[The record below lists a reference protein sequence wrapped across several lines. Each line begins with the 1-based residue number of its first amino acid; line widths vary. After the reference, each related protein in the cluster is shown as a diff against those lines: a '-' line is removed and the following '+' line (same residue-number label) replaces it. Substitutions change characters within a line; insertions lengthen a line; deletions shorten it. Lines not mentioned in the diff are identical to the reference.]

1 MQVIRFD
8 LTTFEDLH
16 TYGLTNIL
24 NDLFIFM
31 QTEIA
36 NGNVIVIERRYSNA
50 QSDTLHSIRN
60 IQELNKFKTKF

>member
-24 NDLFIFM
+24 NELFNFM
-31 QTEIA
+31 QTEIVK
-36 NGNVIVIERRYSNA
+36 GNVIVIERRY
-50 QSDTLHSIRN
+50 
-60 IQELNKFKTKF
+60 

>member
-24 NDLFIFM
+24 TEQGKLSADGICALLFRV
-31 QTEIA
+31 A
-36 NGNVIVIERRYSNA
+36 
-50 QSDTLHSIRN
+50 
-60 IQELNKFKTKF
+60 